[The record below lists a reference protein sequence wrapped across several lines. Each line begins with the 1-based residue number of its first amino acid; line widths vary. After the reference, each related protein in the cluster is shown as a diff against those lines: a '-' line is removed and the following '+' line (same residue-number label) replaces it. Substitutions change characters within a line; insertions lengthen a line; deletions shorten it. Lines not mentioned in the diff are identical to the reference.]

1 MPITGGTV
9 TLPGSRTIIP
19 SPNNLGIAMADTRIL
34 KSKIED
40 YVRDWLKVKFGQ
52 PFHSSFLLC
61 VALRASPELTNST
74 PSPKTARLSA
84 ASKPHHGK
92 LAARSEALE
101 RCMELTWSY
110 ISWTMYAR
118 AKDTWSS
125 PIQNLSSASSAKQ
138 QAGLEQPY
146 QNTREIWCRRRESN
160 PRPRDYETLALPLS
174 YAGTRQFSIV
184 RSIRGECQ
192 ADERAFKHRHGDDSA
207 PHKAVPEGANGH

>member
-19 SPNNLGIAMADTRIL
+19 SPKNLGIAMADTRIL

-52 PFHSSFLLC
+52 PFHSKFLALC
-61 VALRASPELTNST
+61 GVEGKPRTHEF
-74 PSPKTARLSA
+74 A
-84 ASKPHHGK
+84 AVSEDGAIVCSIKKPHHGK

-160 PRPRDYETLALPLS
+160 DTRLLILRNLLQTYE
-174 YAGTRQFSIV
+174 R
-184 RSIRGECQ
+184 
-192 ADERAFKHRHGDDSA
+192 
-207 PHKAVPEGANGH
+207 